1 LNLSKN
7 ADNCIFLKIEGKD
20 ISSQIS
26 LKFAFTYRKANT
38 FIKILK
44 VNGKWKH
51 KNHFWYIFNTKIV
64 ATALL
69 PSLTALLWFSL
80 NAS

>member
-7 ADNCIFLKIEGKD
+7 ADNSIFVKKEGKD

-26 LKFAFTYRKANT
+26 LEFALTYRKANT

-44 VNGKWKH
+44 LHGKWQH
-51 KNHFWYIFNTKIV
+51 KNHFWYVFNNKIV

-69 PSLTALLWFSL
+69 ASLTAFLLFS
-80 NAS
+80 